1 MANWTIL
8 SMQIGSQFPGK
19 LTFTRALL
27 LLSIVTIFQ
36 PIMTLQ
42 SASSF
47 PLLHKKEP
55 TPAVRKDTLNNT
67 LSKESQTWR
76 SGISLSQYVQT
87 FPESEWWTQFG
98 DTTLNQLVQTAV
110 LQNPTLEIASQRV
123 EVAKANALL
132 SRAPLLPKISFG
144 GQYLW
149 QKYSQRQFLF
159 PLRSRTFHSFAFPFS
174 MTYEADIWGKN
185 LKKYQVTKFQARS
198 EQAAYHNVIIQLTTS
213 VVSQYINLLKFN
225 MMVESEKTLLT
236 LNEKNQRHQKALFAE
251 GQTSTDVLDRS
262 TQEYEASRIRYE
274 TFLSNREQALNHLH
288 SLMGESA
295 SQAHPL
301 DTELLNKRLG
311 DLQIPSTLHAGV
323 PSEIIVHRPDI
334 QQLEAQ
340 MQAAFINIKVARR
353 EMLPSFKLDAQ
364 SGLSALGIS
373 NVFSSRSLSSYLMPT
388 FSQPIFEGGAIS
400 AGIRYRKAE
409 YESIFHQYR
418 ERLLSALEET
428 ENALSVLSANMDI
441 LESVTTQLAGN
452 TRLALQQK
460 RRFEEG
466 LISEPDWLPQESQR
480 LEFEKALAQQK
491 AEVLIDHLSVIKAV
505 GGGF

>member
-1 MANWTIL
+1 MSILSRLPGKFHLTRFVFTLCIFTIL
-8 SMQIGSQFPGK
+8 QP
-19 LTFTRALL
+19 
-27 LLSIVTIFQ
+27 VTA
-36 PIMTLQ
+36 LQ
-42 SASSF
+42 SISAFS
-47 PLLHKKEP
+47 LLPKKEP
-55 TPAVRKDTLNNT
+55 APTVRRDTLNDS

-87 FPESEWWTQFG
+87 FPESEWWAQFG
-98 DTTLNQLVQTAV
+98 DTTLNQLIQTAI

-132 SRAPLLPKISFG
+132 SRAPLFPKISFG

-159 PLRSRTFHSFAFPFS
+159 PLRSRTFHSFAFPLS

-185 LKKYQVTKFQARS
+185 LKKYQVTKLQARA

-225 MMVESEKTLLT
+225 MMVESEKTLLS

-251 GQTSTDVLDRS
+251 GLTSTDVLDKA

-274 TFLSNREQALNHLH
+274 NFLSNQEQALNHLH
-288 SLMGESA
+288 SLLGESA

-301 DTELLNKRLG
+301 DTELLNKRLS
-311 DLQIPSTLHAGV
+311 DLKIPSTLNAGV

-334 QQLEAQ
+334 QQIEAQ
-340 MQAAFINIKVARR
+340 MQAAFINIQVARR

-364 SGLSALGIS
+364 TGLSALGIT
-373 NVFSSRSLSSYLMPT
+373 NVFSSRSISSYLMPT
-388 FSQPIFEGGAIS
+388 FSQPIYEGGAIS

-409 YESIFHQYR
+409 YESLFHQYR

-428 ENALSVLSANMDI
+428 ENALSVLSANTDI

-466 LISEPDWLPQESQR
+466 LVSEPDWLPQESQR